1 MPAAEIRPG
10 QIIELSIDNVAH
22 GGRFVG
28 RHGAVEGQDGQAQ
41 RGRVVFVPDTMPG
54 ETVRAQVV
62 EVKKSFATAVAL
74 EVVDAGADRV
84 EHVWPEAAI
93 DRKPAERAGGAEF
106 GHIALPRQRELKQR
120 VIEDALQRTGG
131 MTREVPVA
139 AAPGDDE
146 RGGLGWRTRVRLHVD
161 DRGRQGPF
169 APRSHEVVPVTD
181 LPLATEG
188 IRLSAQLDQRLPGVS
203 TVDYVEWGD
212 GEVDVIAM
220 EGAPERGRTDTIVE
234 TVGDREFRVD
244 RAGFWQVHREAAGVL
259 TDAVRRVIDVDAVDA
274 TGWSLDLYG
283 GVGLFAA
290 TVAEALGERTRVTSV
305 EADEVATD
313 HASENLAEWLGAN
326 AETGRVDR
334 WLRELAARVSRLE
347 RERLSNGLIVLDPP
361 RAGAGGEVIEQIVGL
376 EPAQIVY
383 VACDPV
389 ALARDAKL
397 LAERGWAVDS
407 LEAFDLFPHTHHVE
421 AVASFRRG

>member
-1 MPAAEIRPG
+1 MPASEIRPG
-10 QIIELSIDNVAH
+10 QIVELTIDNVAH

-28 RHGAVEGQDGQAQ
+28 RHE
-41 RGRVVFVPDTMPG
+41 GRVVFVPDTMPG

-62 EVKKSFATAVAL
+62 DVKKSFATAVAL
-74 EVVDAGADRV
+74 EVVSAGADRV
-84 EHVWPEAAI
+84 PHVWPEAAI
-93 DRKPAERAGGAEF
+93 ARPPLERAGGAEF

-131 MTREVPVA
+131 MQRTVPVQ

-169 APRSHEVVPVTD
+169 APRSHEVVPVTS

-188 IRLSAQLDQRLPGVS
+188 IRLSAQLDQRVPGA
-203 TVDYVEWGD
+203 TAVDYVETSD

-220 EGAPERGRTDTIVE
+220 EGEPGRGRTDTIVE
-234 TVGDREFRVD
+234 TVGGREFQLD
-244 RAGFWQVHREAAGVL
+244 RAGFWQVHRQAPAVL
-259 TDAVRRVIDVDAVDA
+259 TDAVRRAIDVDAIDPA
-274 TGWSLDLYG
+274 GWSLDLYG

-290 TVAEALGERTRVTSV
+290 TIAEALGERTRLTSV

-313 HASENLAEWLGAN
+313 HASENLAEWIGAS

-334 WLRELAARVSRLE
+334 WLRELASRASGQE
-347 RERLSNGLIVLDPP
+347 RERLSRGLVVLDPP
-361 RAGAGGEVIEQIVGL
+361 RSGAGRDVIELLAGL

-397 LAERGWAVDS
+397 LAEAGWQLDA
-407 LEAFDLFPHTHHVE
+407 LEAFDLFPMTHHVE
-421 AVASFRRG
+421 AVASFRR

>member
-1 MPAAEIRPG
+1 MPAHPASLENG
-10 QIIELSIDNVAH
+10 QIVELTIDNVAH

-28 RHGAVEGQDGQAQ
+28 RHGAVDGE

-54 ETVRAQVV
+54 ETVRAQIV
-62 EVKKSFATAVAL
+62 EVKKSFAVAVAL
-74 EVVDAGADRV
+74 EVVDASADRV

-93 DRKPAERAGGAEF
+93 DRSPAERAGGAEF
-106 GHIALPRQRELKQR
+106 GHIRLARQRELKQR

-131 MTREVPVA
+131 ITRDVTVK
-139 AAPGDDE
+139 AAPGDVE

-169 APRSHEVVPVTD
+169 APRSHEVVPVTS

-188 IRLSAQLDQRLPGVS
+188 IQLSAQLDQRLGGV
-203 TVDYVEWGD
+203 TAVDYVEWSD

-234 TVGDREFRVD
+234 TVGEREFQLD
-244 RAGFWQVHREAAGVL
+244 RSGFWQVHRKAPQVL
-259 TDAVRRVIDVDAVDA
+259 TDALRRVIDVDRVDPA
-274 TGWSLDLYG
+274 GWSLDLYG

-290 TVAEALGERTRVTSV
+290 TMAETLGERTRVTSV
-305 EADEVATD
+305 EGDEVATD
-313 HASENLAEWLGAN
+313 HASENLAEWLGAT

-334 WLRELAARVSRLE
+334 WLRELAKRASSAE
-347 RERLSNGLIVLDPP
+347 RERLANGLIVLDPP
-361 RAGAGGEVIEQIVGL
+361 RAGAGLDVIGQIADL

-397 LAERGWAVDS
+397 LGERGWEIAS

-421 AVASFRRG
+421 AVAAFRRS

>member
-10 QIIELSIDNVAH
+10 QIVELTIDNVAH

-28 RHGAVEGQDGQAQ
+28 RYGATETE

-62 EVKKSFATAVAL
+62 EVKKSFASAVAL
-74 EVVDAGADRV
+74 EVLDASADRV
-84 EHVWPEAAI
+84 EHVWREAAI
-93 DRKPAERAGGAEF
+93 GRAPAERAGGAEF
-106 GHIALPRQRELKQR
+106 GHIRLARQRELKQR

-131 MTREVPVA
+131 ITREVAVQ
-139 AAPGDDE
+139 AAPGDDA
-146 RGGLGWRTRVRLHVD
+146 RGGLGWRTRTRLHVD

-169 APRSHEVVPVTD
+169 APRSHEVVPVTS
-181 LPLATEG
+181 LPLATQG
-188 IRLSAQLDQRLPGVS
+188 IQRSAQLDQRLPGV
-203 TVDYVEWGD
+203 TAVDYVAWGE

-234 TVGDREFRVD
+234 TVGEREFQLD
-244 RAGFWQVHREAAGVL
+244 RSGFWQVHREAAGVL
-259 TDAVRRVIDVDAVDA
+259 TDAVRRVIDTTRVDPA
-274 TGWSLDLYG
+274 GWSLDLYG

-290 TVAEALGERTRVTSV
+290 TIAETLGERTRVTSV
-305 EADEVATD
+305 EGDEVATD

-334 WLRELAARVSRLE
+334 WLRELAGRASQAE
-347 RERLSNGLIVLDPP
+347 RERLAHGLIVLDPP
-361 RAGAGGEVIEQIVGL
+361 RAGAGLEVVEQIAGL

-397 LAERGWAVDS
+397 LGERGWQLDT

-421 AVASFRRG
+421 AVASFRR

>member
-1 MPAAEIRPG
+1 MPAADLRPG
-10 QIIELSIDNVAH
+10 QIVELTIDNVAH

-28 RHGAVEGQDGQAQ
+28 RYGAGERPDGAAQ

-54 ETVRAQVV
+54 ETVKAQIVD
-62 EVKKSFATAVAL
+62 VKKSFASAVAL
-74 EVVDAGADRV
+74 EVTEASADRV
-84 EHVWPEAAI
+84 DHIWPEASI
-93 DRKPAERAGGAEF
+93 DRAPAERAGGAEF

-120 VIEDALQRTGG
+120 VIEDALERTGG
-131 MTREVPVA
+131 ITRAVTVK
-139 AAPGDDE
+139 AAPGDVE
-146 RGGLGWRTRVRLHVD
+146 RGGLGWRTRTRLHVD

-181 LPLATEG
+181 LPLATQG
-188 IRLSAQLDQRLPGVS
+188 IRMSAQLDQRLPGV
-203 TVDYVEWGD
+203 TAVDYIEWGD

-220 EGAPERGRTDTIVE
+220 EGEPERGRTETIVE
-234 TVGDREFRVD
+234 RVGEREFRLD

-259 TDAVRRVIDVDAVDA
+259 TDAVRRAIDVARVDPA
-274 TGWSLDLYG
+274 GWSLDLYG
-283 GVGLFAA
+283 GVGLLAA
-290 TVAEALGERTRVTSV
+290 AMAETLGERTRLTSV

-313 HASENLAEWLGAN
+313 HASENLAEWIGAT

-334 WLRELAARVSRLE
+334 WLRQLAQRASAAE
-347 RERLSNGLIVLDPP
+347 RERLARGVVVLDPP
-361 RAGAGGEVIEQIVGL
+361 RAGAGREVVEQIVAL
-376 EPAQIVY
+376 SPAQIVY

-397 LAERGWAVDS
+397 LAVGGWQLES
-407 LEAFDLFPHTHHVE
+407 LEAFDLFPHTHHIE

>member
-1 MPAAEIRPG
+1 MPQAEIRPG
-10 QIIELSIDNVAH
+10 QIVELTIDNVAH

-28 RHGAVEGQDGQAQ
+28 RYGASEGE

-54 ETVRAQVV
+54 ETVKAQIV
-62 EVKKSFATAVAL
+62 EVKKSFAVAVAL
-74 EVVDAGADRV
+74 EVVTASPDRV
-84 EHVWPEAAI
+84 PHIWSEASI
-93 DRKPAERAGGAEF
+93 DRSPAERAGGAEF

-120 VIEDALQRTGG
+120 VIEDALERTGG
-131 MTREVPVA
+131 ITREVPVQ
-139 AAPGDDE
+139 AAPGDDA

-169 APRSHEVVPVTD
+169 APRSHDVVPVTS
-181 LPLATEG
+181 LPLATKG
-188 IRLSAQLDQRLPGVS
+188 IQLSAQLDQRLGGV
-203 TVDYVEWGD
+203 TAVDYVEWGVD

-234 TVGDREFRVD
+234 KVGEREFQLD
-244 RAGFWQVHREAAGVL
+244 RSGFWQVHREAAGVL
-259 TDAVRRVIDVDAVDA
+259 TDALRRIIDVDRVDPA
-274 TGWSLDLYG
+274 GWSLDLYG

-290 TVAEALGERTRVTSV
+290 TIAEQLGERTRVTSV

-334 WLRELAARVSRLE
+334 WLRDLGKRASRQD
-347 RERLSNGLIVLDPP
+347 RERLSNGLVVLDPP
-361 RAGAGGEVIEQIVGL
+361 RAGAGRDVIEQIVEL

-397 LAERGWAVDS
+397 LGERGWSIGS
-407 LEAFDLFPHTHHVE
+407 LEAFDLFPHTHHIE
-421 AVASFRRG
+421 AVAAFRR

>member
-1 MPAAEIRPG
+1 MPQDIAEGRIV
-10 QIIELSIDNVAH
+10 ELTIDNVAH

-28 RHGAVEGQDGQAQ
+28 RHRTDSDE

-74 EVVDAGADRV
+74 EVVSASPDRV
-84 EHVWPEAAI
+84 PHVWDEASIERA
-93 DRKPAERAGGAEF
+93 PLERAGGAEF

-120 VIEDALQRTGG
+120 VIEDALERTGG

-169 APRSHEVVPVTD
+169 APRSHEVVPVAD

-188 IRLSAQLDQRLPGVS
+188 IRLSAQLDQRLPGV
-203 TVDYVEWGD
+203 TAVDYVQYGD
-212 GEVDVIAM
+212 EVDVIAM

-234 TVGDREFRVD
+234 TVGGREFELD
-244 RAGFWQVHREAAGVL
+244 RSGFWQVHREAPGVL
-259 TDAVRRVIDVDAVDA
+259 TDAVRRAIDADAVDA
-274 TGWSLDLYG
+274 AGWSLDLYG

-290 TVAEALGERTRVTSV
+290 TIADVLGERTRVTSV

-313 HASENLAEWLGAN
+313 HASENLAEWLGAS

-334 WLRELAARVSRLE
+334 WLRELAKRASKAE
-347 RERLSNGLIVLDPP
+347 RERLSRGVVVLDPP
-361 RAGAGGEVIEQIVGL
+361 RSGAGREVVEQLVAL

-397 LAERGWAVDS
+397 LAERGWSVDS

-421 AVASFRRG
+421 AVASFRR

>member
-1 MPAAEIRPG
+1 MPAPSASLETG
-10 QIIELSIDNVAH
+10 QIVELTIDNVAH

-28 RHGAVEGQDGQAQ
+28 RYGAGEGE

-54 ETVRAQVV
+54 ETVKAQIV
-62 EVKKSFATAVAL
+62 EVKKSFAVAVAL
-74 EVVDAGADRV
+74 EVTAASADRV

-93 DRKPAERAGGAEF
+93 ERSPAERAGGAEF
-106 GHIALPRQRELKQR
+106 GHIRLARQRELKQR

-131 MTREVPVA
+131 ITRQVTVK
-139 AAPGDDE
+139 AAPGDVE

-161 DRGRQGPF
+161 VRGNQGPF
-169 APRSHEVVPVTD
+169 APRSHEVVPVTS
-181 LPLATEG
+181 LPLATQG
-188 IRLSAQLDQRLPGVS
+188 IQRSAQLDQRLPGV
-203 TVDYVEWGD
+203 TAVDYVEWGD

-220 EGAPERGRTDTIVE
+220 EGAPERGRTDAITE
-234 TVGDREFRVD
+234 TVGGREFQLD
-244 RAGFWQVHREAAGVL
+244 RSGFWQVHREAAGVL
-259 TDAVRRVIDVDAVDA
+259 TDALRRVIDVARVDPA
-274 TGWSLDLYG
+274 GWSLDLYG

-290 TVAEALGERTRVTSV
+290 TMADALGERTRLTSV

-313 HASENLAEWLGAN
+313 HASENLAEWLGAG

-334 WLRELAARVSRLE
+334 WLRELAKRASKQE
-347 RERLSNGLIVLDPP
+347 RERLANGLIVLDPP
-361 RAGAGGEVIEQIVGL
+361 RAGAGLEVIGQIADL

-397 LAERGWAVDS
+397 LGERGWEIAS

-421 AVASFRRG
+421 AMASFRRS

>member
-10 QIIELSIDNVAH
+10 QIVELTIDNVAH

-28 RHGAVEGQDGQAQ
+28 RYGASEHE

-54 ETVRAQVV
+54 ETVKAQIV
-62 EVKKSFATAVAL
+62 EVKKSFAVAVAL
-74 EVVDAGADRV
+74 EVVVASTDRV
-84 EHVWPEAAI
+84 EHVWPEASI
-93 DRKPAERAGGAEF
+93 DRSPAERAGGAEF

-120 VIEDALQRTGG
+120 VLEDALERTGG
-131 MTREVPVA
+131 ITRAVPVQ
-139 AAPGDDE
+139 AAPGDDR

-169 APRSHEVVPVTD
+169 APRSHDVVPVTS
-181 LPLATEG
+181 LPLATKG
-188 IRLSAQLDQRLPGVS
+188 IQLSAQLDQRLGGV
-203 TVDYVEWGD
+203 TAVDYVEWGVD

-234 TVGDREFRVD
+234 KVGGREFQLD
-244 RAGFWQVHREAAGVL
+244 RSGFWQVHREAAGVL
-259 TDAVRRVIDVDAVDA
+259 TSALRRVIDLDRVDPA
-274 TGWSLDLYG
+274 GWSLDLYG

-290 TVAEALGERTRVTSV
+290 TIAEQLGERTRVTSV

-334 WLRELAARVSRLE
+334 WLRELSTRASRQD
-347 RERLSNGLIVLDPP
+347 RERLSKGLVVLDPP
-361 RAGAGGEVIEQIVGL
+361 RAGAGRDVIEQIVAL

-397 LAERGWAVDS
+397 LGERGWNIDS
-407 LEAFDLFPHTHHVE
+407 LEAFDLFPHTHHIE
-421 AVASFRRG
+421 AVAAFRR

>member
-1 MPAAEIRPG
+1 MPAPTPHGDLRTG
-10 QIIELSIDNVAH
+10 QIVELTIDNVAH

-28 RHGAVEGQDGQAQ
+28 RYGAGDGE

-54 ETVRAQVV
+54 ETVRAQIVD
-62 EVKKSFATAVAL
+62 VKKSYAAAVAL
-74 EVVDAGADRV
+74 EVVEASADRV
-84 EHVWPEAAI
+84 DHIWPEAAI

-106 GHIALPRQRELKQR
+106 GHIALPRQRQLKQR
-120 VIEDALQRTGG
+120 VIEDALERTGG
-131 MTREVPVA
+131 ITREVPVA

-188 IRLSAQLDQRLPGVS
+188 IRRSAQLDQRLPGV
-203 TVDYVEWGD
+203 TAVDYVEWGE

-220 EGAPERGRTDTIVE
+220 EGEPARGRTDTIVE
-234 TVGDREFRVD
+234 TVGDREFQLD

-259 TDAVRRVIDVDAVDA
+259 TDAVRRVIDTGRVDPA
-274 TGWSLDLYG
+274 GWSLDLYG

-290 TVAEALGERTRVTSV
+290 TIAEALGERTRITSV

-313 HASENLAEWLGAN
+313 HASENLAEWIGAS

-334 WLRELAARVSRLE
+334 WLRELAKRASASE
-347 RERLSNGLIVLDPP
+347 RERLARGLIVLDPP
-361 RAGAGGEVIEQIVGL
+361 RAGAGRDVVEEVVGL

-397 LAERGWAVDS
+397 LGERGWEIES
-407 LEAFDLFPHTHHVE
+407 LEAFDLFPHTHHIE
-421 AVASFRRG
+421 AVASFRR

>member
-1 MPAAEIRPG
+1 MSAPQHSRGQVEPG
-10 QIIELSIDNVAH
+10 QIVELTIDNVAH

-28 RHGAVEGQDGQAQ
+28 RHE
-41 RGRVVFVPDTMPG
+41 GRVVFVPDTMPG

-62 EVKKSFATAVAL
+62 DVKKSFATAVAL
-74 EVVDAGADRV
+74 DVVEASVDRV
-84 EHVWPEAAI
+84 PHIWPEAGI
-93 DRKPAERAGGAEF
+93 DRLPAERAGGAEL
-106 GHIALPRQRELKQR
+106 GHIRLPRQRELKQR
-120 VIEDALQRTGG
+120 VIEDALARTGG
-131 MTREVPVA
+131 MQREVPVA
-139 AAPGDDE
+139 PAPGDDA
-146 RGGLGWRTRVRLHVD
+146 RGGLAWRTRVRLHVD

-169 APRSHEVVPVTD
+169 APRTHEVVPVTS

-188 IRLSAQLDQRLPGVS
+188 IQRSAQLDQPLPRV
-203 TVDYVEWGD
+203 TAVDYVERSD

-220 EGAPERGRTDTIVE
+220 EGEPERGRTDTIVE
-234 TVGDREFRVD
+234 TVGGREFQLD
-244 RAGFWQVHREAAGVL
+244 RSGFWQVHREAPALL
-259 TDAVRRVIDVDAVDA
+259 TDAVRRAIDVDRVDEA
-274 TGWSLDLYG
+274 GWSLDLYG

-290 TVAEALGERTRVTSV
+290 TIAEALGERTRVTSI

-313 HASENLAEWLGAN
+313 HASENLAEWLGAS

-334 WLRELAARVSRLE
+334 WLRQLGQRASAAE
-347 RERLSNGLIVLDPP
+347 RERLSRGLIVLDPP
-361 RAGAGGEVIEQIVGL
+361 RAGAGRDVIEQVVAL

-397 LAERGWAVDS
+397 LGEAGWQVDS

-421 AVASFRRG
+421 AVASFRR

>member
-1 MPAAEIRPG
+1 MPAPQNAQGQLAPG
-10 QIIELSIDNVAH
+10 KIVELTIDNVAH

-28 RHGAVEGQDGQAQ
+28 RHGAVDGE

-54 ETVRAQVV
+54 ETVRAQIVD
-62 EVKKSFATAVAL
+62 VKKSFATAVAL
-74 EVVDAGADRV
+74 EVVTPGADRV
-84 EHVWPEAAI
+84 EHVWAEAGI
-93 DRKPAERAGGAEF
+93 DRQPAERAGGAEF
-106 GHIALPRQRELKQR
+106 GHIRLARQRELKQR

-131 MTREVPVA
+131 MTRQVPVA

-181 LPLATEG
+181 LPLATQG
-188 IRLSAQLDQRLPGVS
+188 IRLSAQLDQRLPHV
-203 TVDYVEWGD
+203 TAVDYVEHGD

-234 TVGDREFRVD
+234 TVGGREFELD
-244 RAGFWQVHREAAGVL
+244 RSGFWQVHREAPGVL
-259 TDAVRRVIDVDAVDA
+259 TDAVRRVIDVDALDA
-274 TGWSLDLYG
+274 GGWHLDLYG

-290 TVAEALGERTRVTSV
+290 TIAELLGEKTRVTSV
-305 EADEVATD
+305 ESDEVATD
-313 HASENLAEWLGAN
+313 HASENLAEWLGAS
-326 AETGRVDR
+326 AETARVDR
-334 WLRELAARVSRLE
+334 WLADVAKRASRAERDRLAR
-347 RERLSNGLIVLDPP
+347 GLVLLDPP
-361 RAGAGGEVIEQIVGL
+361 RAGAGREAIEHIVGL
-376 EPAQIVY
+376 EPAQIIY

-397 LAERGWAVDS
+397 LGEAGWEPTS
-407 LEAFDLFPHTHHVE
+407 IEAFDLFPHTHHVE
-421 AVASFRRG
+421 AVASFRR

>member
-1 MPAAEIRPG
+1 MPASDITEG
-10 QIIELSIDNVAH
+10 QIVELTIDNVAH

-28 RHGAVEGQDGQAQ
+28 RHGAGDGE

-54 ETVRAQVV
+54 ETVRAQIV

-74 EVVDAGADRV
+74 EVVTPGADRV
-84 EHVWPEAAI
+84 EHIWPEAAI
-93 DRKPAERAGGAEF
+93 DRAPLERAGGAEF
-106 GHIALPRQRELKQR
+106 GHIALARQRELKQR

-131 MTREVPVA
+131 ITREVAVK
-139 AAPGDDE
+139 AAPGDVE

-169 APRSHEVVPVTD
+169 APRSHEVVPVTS

-188 IRLSAQLDQRLPGVS
+188 IQLSAQLDQRLGGV
-203 TVDYVEWGD
+203 TAVDYVEWGD

-220 EGAPERGRTDTIVE
+220 EGAPERGRSDTIVE
-234 TVGDREFRVD
+234 MVGDRAFQLD
-244 RAGFWQVHREAAGVL
+244 RSGFWQVHRQAPDVL
-259 TDAVRRVIDVDAVDA
+259 TDAVRRAIDTARVDA

-290 TVAEALGERTRVTSV
+290 TIAETLGERTRLTSV
-305 EADEVATD
+305 EGDEVATD

-334 WLRELAARVSRLE
+334 WLRELAKRASQAE
-347 RERLSNGLIVLDPP
+347 RERLAKGLVVLDPP
-361 RAGAGGEVIEQIVGL
+361 RAGAGREVIEQIAGL
-376 EPAQIVY
+376 EPAQIIY

-397 LAERGWAVDS
+397 LGERGWQIDS

-421 AVASFRRG
+421 AVAAFRR

>member
-1 MPAAEIRPG
+1 MSAPQSAPGQVEPG
-10 QIIELSIDNVAH
+10 QIVELSIDNVAH

-28 RHGAVEGQDGQAQ
+28 RHE
-41 RGRVVFVPDTMPG
+41 GRVVFVPDTIPG
-54 ETVRAQVV
+54 ETVRAQIVD
-62 EVKKSFATAVAL
+62 VKKSFATAVAL
-74 EVVDAGADRV
+74 EVVEASPDRV
-84 EHVWPEAAI
+84 PHVWQEAGI
-93 DRKPAERAGGAEF
+93 DRLPAERAGGAEF
-106 GHIALPRQRELKQR
+106 GHIRLPRQRLLKQR

-139 AAPGDDE
+139 AAPGDDAR
-146 RGGLGWRTRVRLHVD
+146 RGLAWRTRVRLHVD

-169 APRSHEVVPVTD
+169 APRSHEVVPVTS

-188 IRLSAQLDQRLPGVS
+188 IQRSAQLDQPLPRV
-203 TVDYVEWGD
+203 TAVDYVEWRE

-220 EGAPERGRTDTIVE
+220 EGEPERGRTDTIVE
-234 TVGDREFRVD
+234 TVRGREFQLD
-244 RAGFWQVHREAAGVL
+244 RSGFWQVHREAPALL
-259 TDAVRRVIDVDAVDA
+259 TDAVRRAIDVDRVDE

-290 TVAEALGERTRVTSV
+290 TIAEALGERTRVTSV

-313 HASENLAEWLGAN
+313 HASENLAEWLGAS

-334 WLRELAARVSRLE
+334 WLRELGKRASATE

-361 RAGAGGEVIEQIVGL
+361 RAGAGRDVIEQVVAL

-397 LAERGWAVDS
+397 LGEAGWQVDS
-407 LEAFDLFPHTHHVE
+407 LEAFDLFPHTHHIE
-421 AVASFRRG
+421 AVASFRR

>member
-1 MPAAEIRPG
+1 MPASRTSLEPG

-28 RHGAVEGQDGQAQ
+28 RHGAVDGERGQ
-41 RGRVVFVPDTMPG
+41 VVFVPDTMPG
-54 ETVRAQVV
+54 ETVRAQLV
-62 EVKKSFATAVAL
+62 EVKKSFAVAVAL
-74 EVVDAGADRV
+74 EVTQPGADRV
-84 EHVWPEAAI
+84 EHIWPEAAI
-93 DRKPAERAGGAEF
+93 DRLPAERAGGAEF
-106 GHIALPRQRELKQR
+106 GHIALPRQRQLKQR
-120 VIEDALQRTGG
+120 VIEDALERTGG
-131 MTREVPVA
+131 IAREVPVK
-139 AAPGDDE
+139 AAPGDVE
-146 RGGLGWRTRVRLHVD
+146 RGGLGWRTRVRMHVD

-169 APRSHEVVPVTD
+169 APRSHEVVPVTS

-188 IRLSAQLDQRLPGVS
+188 IRMSAQLDQRLPGV
-203 TVDYVEWGD
+203 TAVDYVEWGES
-212 GEVDVIAM
+212 EVDVIAS
-220 EGAPERGRTDTIVE
+220 EGEPERGRTDTIVE
-234 TVGDREFRVD
+234 TVGGREFQLD
-244 RAGFWQVHREAAGVL
+244 RSGFWQVHREAASVL
-259 TDAVRRVIDVDAVDA
+259 TDAVRRVIDVDALDPA
-274 TGWSLDLYG
+274 GWSLDLYG

-290 TVAEALGERTRVTSV
+290 TIAEALGESTRVTSV

-334 WLRELAARVSRLE
+334 WLRELAKRASRAE
-347 RERLSNGLIVLDPP
+347 RERLSRGLVVLDPP
-361 RAGAGGEVIEQIVGL
+361 RAGAGREVVEQIVGL

-397 LAERGWAVDS
+397 LAEQGWQIDS

-421 AVASFRRG
+421 AVAAFRR

>member
-1 MPAAEIRPG
+1 MPAPDIAEGRIA
-10 QIIELSIDNVAH
+10 ELTIDNVAH

-28 RHGAVEGQDGQAQ
+28 RHE
-41 RGRVVFVPDTMPG
+41 GRVVFVPDTMPG
-54 ETVRAQVV
+54 ETVRAQIVD
-62 EVKKSFATAVAL
+62 VKKSFATAVAL
-74 EVVDAGADRV
+74 EVVAPSADRI

-93 DRKPAERAGGAEF
+93 DRLPGERAGGAEL
-106 GHIALPRQRELKQR
+106 GHIRLARQRELKQR

-131 MTREVPVA
+131 MTREVPVR

-146 RGGLGWRTRVRLHVD
+146 RGGRGWRTRVRLHVD

-169 APRSHEVVPVTD
+169 APRTHEVVPVTS

-188 IRLSAQLDQRLPGVS
+188 IRLSAQLDQRVPGA
-203 TVDYVEWGD
+203 TAVDYVEHGD
-212 GEVDVIAM
+212 GEVDVIAS
-220 EGAPERGRTDTIVE
+220 EGEPDRGRTDTIVE
-234 TVGDREFRVD
+234 TVRGREFELD
-244 RAGFWQVHREAAGVL
+244 RAGFWQVHREAPEVL

-274 TGWSLDLYG
+274 AGWSLDLYG

-290 TVAEALGERTRVTSV
+290 TVAELLGGRTRVTSV

-313 HASENLAEWLGAN
+313 HASENLAEWLGAS

-334 WLRELAARVSRLE
+334 WLRELSKRASRAE
-347 RERLSNGLIVLDPP
+347 RERLARGVVVLDPP
-361 RAGAGGEVIEQIVGL
+361 RAGAGRDVVEQIVAL

-397 LAERGWAVDS
+397 LGEAGWQVDS
-407 LEAFDLFPHTHHVE
+407 LEAFDLFPHTHHLE
-421 AVASFRRG
+421 AVASFRR

>member
-1 MPAAEIRPG
+1 MSAPHTPRGQIQPG
-10 QIIELSIDNVAH
+10 QIVELTIDNVAH

-28 RHGAVEGQDGQAQ
+28 RHE
-41 RGRVVFVPDTMPG
+41 GRVVFVPDTIPG

-62 EVKKSFATAVAL
+62 DVKKSFATAVAL
-74 EVVDAGADRV
+74 DVVEASPDRV
-84 EHVWPEAAI
+84 PHVWAEASI
-93 DRKPAERAGGAEF
+93 DRLPAERAGGAEF
-106 GHIALPRQRELKQR
+106 GHIALPRQRQLKQR
-120 VIEDALQRTGG
+120 VIEDALERTGG

-139 AAPGDDE
+139 AAPGDDA
-146 RGGLGWRTRVRLHVD
+146 RGGLAWRTRVRLHVD

-169 APRSHEVVPVTD
+169 APRSHEVVPVTS

-188 IRLSAQLDQRLPGVS
+188 IQRSAQLDQPLPRV
-203 TVDYVEWGD
+203 TAVDYVEWSE

-220 EGAPERGRTDTIVE
+220 EGEPERGRTDTIVE
-234 TVGDREFRVD
+234 TVNGREFQLD
-244 RAGFWQVHREAAGVL
+244 RSGFWQVHREAPALL
-259 TDAVRRVIDVDAVDA
+259 TDAVRRAIDVDRVDA
-274 TGWSLDLYG
+274 AGWSLDLYG

-290 TVAEALGERTRVTSV
+290 TIAEALGERTRVTSV

-313 HASENLAEWLGAN
+313 HASENLAEWLGAS

-334 WLRELAARVSRLE
+334 WLRELGKRASRAE
-347 RERLSNGLIVLDPP
+347 RERLSRGLVVLDPP
-361 RAGAGGEVIEQIVGL
+361 RAGAGRDVIEQVVGL

-397 LAERGWAVDS
+397 LAEAGWQVDS
-407 LEAFDLFPHTHHVE
+407 LEAFDLFPHTHHIE
-421 AVASFRRG
+421 AVASFRR

>member
-10 QIIELSIDNVAH
+10 QIVELTIDNVAH

-28 RHGAVEGQDGQAQ
+28 RYGATDDE

-54 ETVRAQVV
+54 ETVKAQIV
-62 EVKKSFATAVAL
+62 EVKKSFAVAVAL
-74 EVVDAGADRV
+74 EVVTASPDRV
-84 EHVWPEAAI
+84 PHIWPEASI
-93 DRKPAERAGGAEF
+93 DRSPAERAGGAEF

-120 VIEDALQRTGG
+120 VIEDALERTGG
-131 MTREVPVA
+131 ITREVPVQ
-139 AAPGDDE
+139 AAPGDDK

-169 APRSHEVVPVTD
+169 APRSHDVVPVTS
-181 LPLATEG
+181 LPLATKG
-188 IRLSAQLDQRLPGVS
+188 IQLSAQLDQRLGGV
-203 TVDYVEWGD
+203 TAVDYVEWGPES
-212 GEVDVIAM
+212 EVDVIAM

-234 TVGDREFRVD
+234 KVGEREFQLD
-244 RAGFWQVHREAAGVL
+244 RSGFWQVHREAAGVL
-259 TDAVRRVIDVDAVDA
+259 TDALRRVIDVDRVDP

-290 TVAEALGERTRVTSV
+290 TIAERLGERTRVTSV

-334 WLRELAARVSRLE
+334 WLRDLGKRASKQD

-361 RAGAGGEVIEQIVGL
+361 RAGAGRDVIEQIVEL

-383 VACDPV
+383 IACDPV

-397 LAERGWAVDS
+397 LGERGWNIDS
-407 LEAFDLFPHTHHVE
+407 LEAFDLFPHTHHIE
-421 AVASFRRG
+421 AVAAFRR